1 MRKILISSLGSGSK
15 DRTYKSTNY
24 KIEDKIYKDKEY
36 ISSAL
41 EEHFNMDKIYYIG
54 TIGSMWEN
62 IYKDSCYKYNVD
74 YDEDY
79 YNELFMTSEGFRELS
94 IEEGKNKSFDI
105 LNLSKFEGIFK
116 GKVKPIL
123 VKFGLD
129 NKEMFENFN
138 SILKIIDDLETGDRL
153 YLDITHSFRSN
164 AFWMFLVMNY
174 VNDMIDKD
182 IKIEY
187 ISYGM
192 FEAKTKNEDGLE
204 VTPVINLNIFFQI
217 TKWIKGAYTFKNFG
231 NSDLIVELLEEEK
244 LKPKL
249 KEFSNSISINYI
261 SSIKKN
267 IKTLKNNYTLI
278 ENLEGPA
285 KLIIPKVIEEFL
297 ENFKGINEDYEYF
310 LALAKWHNREKRYA
324 MVFTNLQE
332 ALKSYVI
339 ETLDLNKGERYDEL
353 NKEFGYI
360 MNKFFYKVFKNREKN
375 PKENIPDKRIVSTV
389 IGKEL
394 KNFIETYEFC
404 RIVRNNIAHSG
415 DSRGTAG
422 NDIKLISNKI
432 EICERIFKNKKFLE
446 ECINTFDIKINY

>member
-15 DRTYKSTNY
+15 NRTYQSANY
-24 KIEDKIYKDKEY
+24 KIENKIYKGKEY

-41 EEHFNMDKIYYIG
+41 EEHFKIDRIYYIG
-54 TIGSMWEN
+54 TMGSMWEN
-62 IYKDSCYKYNVD
+62 IYKDSCNKYNVD
-74 YDEDY
+74 FDEEYSDK
-79 YNELFMTSEGFRELS
+79 LFMESEGFRELS
-94 IEEGKNKSFDI
+94 TEDQKQTPFDI
-105 LNLSKFEGIFK
+105 LELSRFEKDFN
-116 GKVKPIL
+116 GKIKPIL
-123 VKFGLD
+123 VRFGLD
-129 NKEMFENFN
+129 DKEMFENFN

-174 VNDMIDKD
+174 VNDMSDKG
-182 IKIEY
+182 IKIDY

-192 FEAKTKNEDGLE
+192 FEAKTKDEEGLE
-204 VTPVINLNIFFQI
+204 ITPVINLNIFFQI

-231 NSDLIVELLEEEK
+231 NSELIVGLLEDEK

-249 KEFSNSISINYI
+249 EEFSNSISINYI
-261 SSIKKN
+261 SSIKNN
-267 IKTLKNNYTLI
+267 IETLKNNYALI

-339 ETLDLNKGERYDEL
+339 ETLDLNKDGSFDDL

-360 MNKFFYKVFKNREKN
+360 MNKFFYKVFRKKGKS
-375 PKENIPDKRIVSTV
+375 PKENIPDKRLVSTV

-446 ECINTFDIKINY
+446 ECINMFDIKINY